1 LFKECRQERERG
13 AGFLNLRKKFY
24 NINMMLTKILNNVFS
39 VLKPREKDIIFRR
52 FGFEGEEETLEELAQ
67 DYNLT
72 RERIRQ
78 IQEKTLEKIIPAL
91 KSNPET
97 DWLIEKSKKFLKPIG
112 VCREQTFLNLVQ
124 REFNFNYQ
132 EIKIFKFFTIFSQKI
147 IFYQEDEDVYG
158 FYALEEKVLKICR
171 HLLKKIYLHLLETKK
186 LYSEDELLNLTLKEI
201 KRHLGIQPKLQDV
214 LDFLKILKN
223 LGKNPFN
230 FWGLK
235 SNNFITPRCLKDK
248 IIFIF
253 KLEKKPLHFREIYQK
268 LYELSK
274 IEDESIH
281 YFWHRNYNVNSIKNE
296 LIRHPDFVLIK
307 RGVYFFAK

>member
-1 LFKECRQERERG
+1 
-13 AGFLNLRKKFY
+13 
-24 NINMMLTKILNNVFS
+24 MVLTKILNNVFS
-39 VLKPREKDIIFRR
+39 DLNQREKDIIFRR
-52 FGFEGEEETLEELAQ
+52 FGFGGEEETLEELAQ

-78 IQEKTLEKIIPAL
+78 IQEKALEKTVPVL
-91 KSNPET
+91 KSNPEVNL
-97 DWLIEKSKKFLKPIG
+97 LIEKSKKFLKPIG
-112 VCREQTFLNLVQ
+112 VRREQTFLNLVQ
-124 REFNFNYQ
+124 EEFNFNYQ

-147 IFYQEDEDVYG
+147 IFHQGDEDFHN

-171 HLLKKIYLHLLETKK
+171 HLLKKIYFHLLETKK

-201 KRHLGIQPKLQDV
+201 KRHLGVQPKPQDL

-248 IIFIF
+248 IIFLF

-268 LYELSK
+268 LHELAK
-274 IEDESIH
+274 THDESIH
-281 YFWHRNYNVNSIKNE
+281 YFWHKNYNVNSIKNE
-296 LIRHPDFVLIK
+296 LIRHPDFVLVK
-307 RGVYFFAK
+307 RGVYYLKNG

>member
-1 LFKECRQERERG
+1 L
-13 AGFLNLRKKFY
+13 AGVLKLRKKFY
-24 NINMMLTKILNNVFS
+24 NINMVLTKILNNVFS
-39 VLKPREKDIIFRR
+39 DLNQRERDIIFRR
-52 FGFEGEEETLEELAQ
+52 FGFKGEEETLEELAE

-78 IQEKTLEKIIPAL
+78 IQKKVLEKTVPVLE
-91 KSNPET
+91 SNPEVT
-97 DWLIEKSKKFLKPIG
+97 LLIEKAKKFLKPIG
-112 VCREQTFLNLVQ
+112 VRREQTFLNLVQ
-124 REFNFNYQ
+124 EEFNFNYQ

-147 IFYQEDEDVYG
+147 IFHQGDEDFHN

-171 HLLKKIYLHLLETKK
+171 HLLKKIYFHILETKK

-201 KRHLGIQPKLQDV
+201 KKHLGIQPTSQDL

-230 FWGLK
+230 FWGLR

-248 IIFIF
+248 IILLF

-268 LYELSK
+268 LHELAK

-281 YFWHRNYNVNSIKNE
+281 YFWHKNYNINSIKNE
-296 LIRHPDFVLIK
+296 LIRHPDFVLVK
-307 RGVYFFAK
+307 RGVYYLKNG

>member
-1 LFKECRQERERG
+1 
-13 AGFLNLRKKFY
+13 
-24 NINMMLTKILNNVFS
+24 MVLTKIINNVFS
-39 VLKPREKDIIFRR
+39 DLNQREKDIIFRR

-78 IQEKTLEKIIPAL
+78 IQKKALEKIVPVL
-91 KSNPET
+91 RSNPEVT
-97 DWLIEKSKKFLKPIG
+97 LVIERSKKFLKPIG
-112 VCREQTFLNLVQ
+112 IRREQTFLNLVQ

-132 EIKIFKFFTIFSQKI
+132 EIKIFKFLAIFSQKI
-147 IFYQEDEDVYG
+147 IFHPGDEDFHN

-171 HLLKKIYLHLLETKK
+171 HLLKKIYFHLLETKK

-201 KRHLGIQPKLQDV
+201 KKHLGVQPKYEDL

-223 LGKNPFN
+223 IGKNPFN
-230 FWGLK
+230 FWGLR
-235 SNNFITPRCLKDK
+235 SNNFITTRCLKDK

-268 LYELSK
+268 LHKLSEIKDEL
-274 IEDESIH
+274 IH
-281 YFWHRNYNVNSIKNE
+281 YFWHKNYNINSIKNE
-296 LIRHPDFVLIK
+296 LIRHPDFVLVK
-307 RGVYFFAK
+307 RGVYYLKND

>member
-1 LFKECRQERERG
+1 L
-13 AGFLNLRKKFY
+13 AGVLKLRKKFY
-24 NINMMLTKILNNVFS
+24 NINMVLTKILNSVFS
-39 VLKPREKDIIFRR
+39 DLNQRERDIIFRR
-52 FGFEGEEETLEELAQ
+52 FGFKGEEETLEELAQ

-78 IQEKTLEKIIPAL
+78 IQEKVL
-91 KSNPET
+91 KKTVPVLRSNPEVAL
-97 DWLIEKSKKFLKPIG
+97 LIEKSKKFLKPIG
-112 VCREQTFLNLVQ
+112 VRREQTFLNLVQ
-124 REFNFNYQ
+124 EEFNFNYQ

-147 IFYQEDEDVYG
+147 IFHPGDEDFHN

-171 HLLKKIYLHLLETKK
+171 HLLKKIYFHLLETKK

-201 KRHLGIQPKLQDV
+201 KRHLGVQPKPQDL

-230 FWGLK
+230 FWGLR

-253 KLEKKPLHFREIYQK
+253 KLEKRPLHFREIYQK
-268 LYELSK
+268 LHELAK

-281 YFWHRNYNVNSIKNE
+281 YFWHKNYNVNSIKNE
-296 LIRHPDFVLIK
+296 LIRHPDFVLVK
-307 RGVYFFAK
+307 RGIYYLKNG

>member
-1 LFKECRQERERG
+1 L
-13 AGFLNLRKKFY
+13 AGVLKLRKKFY
-24 NINMMLTKILNNVFS
+24 NINMVLTKILNSVFS
-39 VLKPREKDIIFRR
+39 DLNQRERDIIFRR
-52 FGFEGEEETLEELAQ
+52 FGFKGEEETLEELAQ

-78 IQEKTLEKIIPAL
+78 IQEKVLEKTVPIL
-91 KSNPET
+91 RSNPEVT
-97 DWLIEKSKKFLKPIG
+97 LLIEKSKKFLKPIG
-112 VCREQTFLNLVQ
+112 VRREQTFLNLVQ
-124 REFNFNYQ
+124 EEFNFNYQ

-147 IFYQEDEDVYG
+147 IFYQGDEDFHN

-171 HLLKKIYLHLLETKK
+171 HLLKKIYFHLLETKK

-201 KRHLGIQPKLQDV
+201 KRYLGVQPKPQDL

-230 FWGLK
+230 FWGLR

-253 KLEKKPLHFREIYQK
+253 KLEKRPLHFREIYQK
-268 LYELSK
+268 LHELAK
-274 IEDESIH
+274 IEDEAIH
-281 YFWHRNYNVNSIKNE
+281 YFWHKNYNVNSIKNE
-296 LIRHPDFVLIK
+296 LIRHPDFILVK
-307 RGVYFFAK
+307 RGVYYLKND